1 MRHEFRKID
10 LVGAAQNGHGIV
22 DDGHSLKFRSAGE
35 TIGMVVYLGCV
46 PDEQSVIFRE
56 MRKFI
61 LRDGLDAHVESGP
74 CLDEIVQGFFIG
86 GGQRIVGIDEHGQ
99 REGRRAQRMYRS
111 GRAAAE
117 VAYGFHKE
125 GTMIVRHFGKRY
137 GVNTAQLPF
146 ALFAL
151 DELCPQ
157 QGGRQHIEQAQTQL
171 FITFGH
177 IAAEINAQREGFA
190 LQRSKTFLDQF
201 FQFGINIVG
210 KKAAVQIPHGGDVG
224 RGAMSARRGQ
234 QRDIV
239 SVALVLIAAAEV
251 ENAAASVV
259 KKARFGD
266 VAAGRDNFDI
276 GQAKIPLVRIG
287 CDNDDFHHVFLEVI
301 S

>member
-1 MRHEFRKID
+1 MI
-10 LVGAAQNGHGIV
+10 
-22 DDGHSLKFRSAGE
+22 
-35 TIGMVVYLGCV
+35 VYLRCI

-56 MRKFI
+56 MREFI
-61 LRDGLDAHVESGP
+61 LRDELNAHVESGP
-74 CLDEIVQGFFIG
+74 CLDEIVQSLFIG
-86 GGQRIVGIDEHGQ
+86 GGQGIVGIDEHSQ

-125 GTMIVRHFGKRY
+125 GAMLVRHFGKRY

-146 ALFAL
+146 ALLAL

-157 QGGRQHIEQAQTQL
+157 QGSRQHVEQAQAQF
-171 FITFGH
+171 FIAFCH

-190 LQRSKTFLDQF
+190 LQGSKTFLDQF

-210 KKAAVQIPHGGDVG
+210 KKAAVQIPHGGDAG
-224 RGAMSARRGQ
+224 RRAVSARRGQ
-234 QRDIV
+234 QRDIITI
-239 SVALVLIAAAEV
+239 ALVLIAAAEI

-276 GQAKIPLVRIG
+276 GQAEIPLVRIW